1 MFQNR
6 QTPLLL
12 LAACWLV
19 AAPLFAQF
27 ANRGQ
32 AVFIT
37 GNTDVAIQ
45 GNVVN
50 DGSVTNNGNVR
61 ITGNAFN
68 NAGAVFTNNQTLL
81 LRGDWINA
89 GRYEPGSGERFVL
102 NGGNQSVKHGGQ
114 RFGRLVVRGGG
125 EKFLEESAVVERQ
138 LVLRRGLIT
147 PSLSARFLL
156 RGNVVIDS
164 ASTDSYVNGELFVE
178 GRGARFYP
186 VGNMDG
192 YAPAWLET
200 DEAATKDSLA
210 VGMRVTR
217 ANDANKI
224 LPDSSLDRV
233 SAIRY
238 WAMNPTGGTSA
249 ARVELSILPDEGLA
263 SLDSVVVAALDEN
276 QQGAFRS
283 IGQRGTGTANAMATV
298 KSNDYANARLLAV
311 GVMSSPDKSG
321 LVYVPNAFAPASANS
336 DENVFKIYG
345 TNLAAESLRLTIYNR
360 WGNVVFG
367 SQSFDQITGSGWDGR
382 NQNTRDEAVPGVY
395 TYRLEGA
402 FKTGKTFRK
411 NGTVTLIR

>member
-12 LAACWLV
+12 FVACWLV

-32 AVFIT
+32 VVFIAN
-37 GNTDVAIQ
+37 NTDVVIQ
-45 GNVVN
+45 GDVFN
-50 DGSVTNNGNVR
+50 DGPVTNNGHVR

-81 LRGDWINA
+81 LRGDWTNA

-102 NGGNQSVKHGGQ
+102 NGGNQLVRHGGQ
-114 RFGRLVVRGGG
+114 RFGRLVIRGGG
-125 EKFLEESAVVERQ
+125 EKFLGESAVVERQ
-138 LVLRRGLIT
+138 LVLRRGLVT

-156 RGNVVIDS
+156 RGNAIIDS

-178 GRGARFYP
+178 GRAARFYP
-186 VGNMDG
+186 VGNPDG
-192 YAPAWLET
+192 YAPAWLEA
-200 DEAATKDSLA
+200 DEAATKDDLT
-210 VGMRVTR
+210 VGMRVIR
-217 ANDANKI
+217 ATQI
-224 LPDSSLDRV
+224 QPDSSLDRV

-238 WAMNPTGGTSA
+238 WTMNPTGGTLA

-263 SLDSVVVAALDEN
+263 SLDSVVVAAFDEN
-276 QQGAFRS
+276 QKGAFRS
-283 IGQRGTGTANAMATV
+283 IGQRNIGNINSLATV
-298 KSNDYANARLLAV
+298 KSNNYANARLLAV

-321 LVYVPNAFAPASANS
+321 LVYVPSAFAPASANN

-345 TNLAAESLRLTIYNR
+345 TNLEPGSLRLTIYNR

-367 SQSFDQITGSGWDGR
+367 SRSFDQITGSGWDGR

-395 TYRLEGA
+395 TYTLEGG

>member
-12 LAACWLV
+12 LAACWLA

-45 GNVVN
+45 GDVFN
-50 DGSVTNNGNVR
+50 DGPVTNNGNVR

-81 LRGDWINA
+81 LRGNWINA

-102 NGGNQSVKHGGQ
+102 NGGNQSVRHGGQ
-114 RFGRLVVRGGG
+114 QFGRLVIRGGG
-125 EKFLEESAVVERQ
+125 EKFLEESAVIERQ
-138 LVLRRGLIT
+138 LVLRRGLVT

-178 GRGARFYP
+178 GRAARFYP
-186 VGNMDG
+186 VGNPDG
-192 YAPAWLET
+192 YAPAWLEA
-200 DEAATKDSLA
+200 DEAATKDDLA
-210 VGMRVTR
+210 VGMRVVR
-217 ANDANKI
+217 ATQI

-238 WAMNPTGGTSA
+238 WAMNTNGGTSA
-249 ARVELSILPDEGLA
+249 ARVELSILPDENLA

-276 QQGAFRS
+276 QKGAFRS
-283 IGQRGTGTANAMATV
+283 IGQRNIGNMNSIATV

-311 GVMSSPDKSG
+311 GVMASPDKSG

-336 DENVFKIYG
+336 NENVFKIYG
-345 TNLAAESLRLTIYNR
+345 TNLEPGSLRLTIYNR

-367 SQSFDQITGSGWDGR
+367 SRSFDQITGSGWDGR

-395 TYRLEGA
+395 TYTLEGG

>member
-6 QTPLLL
+6 QTPLLIL
-12 LAACWLV
+12 TACWL
-19 AAPLFAQF
+19 ASPLSAQF
-27 ANRGQ
+27 TNRSQ
-32 AVFIT
+32 TIFIAD
-37 GNTDVAIQ
+37 NTEMAIQ
-45 GNVVN
+45 CDFLNAGTVA
-50 DGSVTNNGNVR
+50 NNGSVR
-61 ITGNAFN
+61 ITGNASN
-68 NAGAVFTNNQTLL
+68 DASAVFTNNRTLL
-81 LRGDWINA
+81 LKGGWSNT
-89 GRYEPGSGERFVL
+89 GRYQPGIDERFIL
-102 NGGNQSVKHGGQ
+102 FGGNQSVKHGGQ

-125 EKFLEESAVVERQ
+125 EKFFEESAVVERQ
-138 LVLRRGLIT
+138 LVLRRGLVT
-147 PSLSARFLL
+147 PGASARFLL